1 MGDLIR
7 TTSELESA
15 CAQARADGVLSL
27 NKQRILLLTPPLLQT
42 NTPYPATMHLTG
54 FLESKGVD
62 VHQRDLSIKVVCY
75 ILL

>member
-42 NTPYPATMHLTG
+42 NTP
-54 FLESKGVD
+54 
-62 VHQRDLSIKVVCY
+62 
-75 ILL
+75 